1 MENSRKSQKEVGRR
15 KYDDRRSWTTLFSP
29 IAARRIRG
37 RRRQLFS
44 LESIA
49 IFRNDALGQMIF
61 RIFGNNLEQLS
72 YGFVEPF

>member
-29 IAARRIRG
+29 IAARRIRV

-44 LESIA
+44 LKSIA
-49 IFRNDALGQMIF
+49 NFRDDAL
-61 RIFGNNLEQLS
+61 R
-72 YGFVEPF
+72 